1 MKAGIDGFLRE
12 RERERDES
20 EERELYYN
28 LSYKQFLRMN
38 CSEKQNK
45 VLYFLGI

>member
-1 MKAGIDGFLRE
+1 MALRE

-20 EERELYYN
+20 ERELYYN

-38 CSEKQNK
+38 CSRKTK
-45 VLYFLGI
+45 